1 MHFPFFEDILSQVII
16 TENRNATKPGEL
28 FSGSLTLYLKERG
41 RFSSMEMNDVESQVL
56 AKVYE
61 ELQQRYVGFDDPAH
75 GWEHIERVYKLALSI
90 AEQENA
96 DLLIVGMAVLMHD
109 LGHLS
114 SDTSLHHADLSI
126 SMAGEL
132 LESYGIPAATQ
143 EAILHAIEAH
153 SFSLGIEPRTLE
165 AQVVRDADRLDAL
178 GAIGIVRWAI
188 TGVVRRT
195 GETQIYHP
203 DDPFAE
209 WHALDDRRYMLDHF
223 FTKLLKLEG
232 TITTPSGRALAR
244 ERTALMVV
252 YLDALR
258 KELAM

>member
-1 MHFPFFEDILSQVII
+1 
-16 TENRNATKPGEL
+16 
-28 FSGSLTLYLKERG
+28 
-41 RFSSMEMNDVESQVL
+41 MEANEVESQVL
-56 AKVYE
+56 SKVHE
-61 ELQQRYVGFDDPAH
+61 EMQQRYIGFDDLAH
-75 GWEHIERVYKLALSI
+75 GWEHIQRVYRMAVYI

-96 DLLIVGMAVLMHD
+96 DIFIVGMAALMHD
-109 LGHLS
+109 TGHLS
-114 SDTSLHHADLSI
+114 TDTSLHHADLSI

-132 LESYGIPAATQ
+132 LASYGIPAATR

-153 SFSLGIEPRTLE
+153 SFSLGIESRTLE

>member
-1 MHFPFFEDILSQVII
+1 
-16 TENRNATKPGEL
+16 
-28 FSGSLTLYLKERG
+28 
-41 RFSSMEMNDVESQVL
+41 MEANEVESQVL
-56 AKVYE
+56 SKAYKE
-61 ELQQRYVGFDDPAH
+61 MQQRYVGFDDPAH
-75 GWEHIERVYKLALSI
+75 GWEHVERVYRLAVYI
-90 AEQENA
+90 AAQENA
-96 DLLIVGMAVLMHD
+96 DIFIVGMAALMHD
-109 LGHLS
+109 IGRLS
-114 SDTSLHHADLSI
+114 TDTSQHHADLSM

-132 LESYGIPAATQ
+132 LISYGISAATR

-209 WHALDDRRYMLDHF
+209 WHTLDDRRYMLDHF
-223 FTKLLKLEG
+223 FTKLLKLED
-232 TITTPSGRALAR
+232 TIATQTGRVLAR
-244 ERTALMVV
+244 ERTAYMRT
-252 YLDALR
+252 YLDAFR
-258 KELAM
+258 KELAL

>member
-1 MHFPFFEDILSQVII
+1 MG
-16 TENRNATKPGEL
+16 A
-28 FSGSLTLYLKERG
+28 
-41 RFSSMEMNDVESQVL
+41 NDVEAQVL
-56 AKVYE
+56 SKVYE
-61 ELQQRYVGFDDPAH
+61 EMQRRYVGFDDPAH
-75 GWEHIERVYKLALSI
+75 GWEHVERVYRLAVYI

-96 DLLIVGMAVLMHD
+96 DIFIVGMAALMHD
-109 LGHLS
+109 IGHLS
-114 SDTSLHHADLSI
+114 TDTSQHHADLSM

-132 LESYGIPAATQ
+132 LLSYGIPAATR

-153 SFSLGIEPRTLE
+153 SFSLGIEPHTLE

-178 GAIGIVRWAI
+178 GAIGILRWAI
-188 TGVVRRT
+188 TGAVRRT

-232 TITTPSGRALAR
+232 TIATQSGRVLAR
-244 ERTALMVV
+244 ERTAFMRV

-258 KELAM
+258 KELEV